1 MPLLWYYGTVSV
13 PELTTHHHF
22 SVRQGGRAET
32 ASSDGGGHEGKHGK
46 DLPGLHNITKLG
58 NVLEV
63 PGSYD
68 DSMGVVVDNIM
79 KVGGKP
85 KDVRDVLQGG
95 GAGSTYF

>member
-1 MPLLWYYGTVSV
+1 MDDTPPPSCA
-13 PELTTHHHF
+13 P
-22 SVRQGGRAET
+22 R
-32 ASSDGGGHEGKHGK
+32 GKSGNGVGWWRRIKGEHGK